1 MLHPSASPVG
11 PIDQVEEDCRLARTA
26 RVNLML
32 VHSEDATH
40 TVTELILPDLLNAL
54 TTWCPGESLELPLA
68 QQQGTV
74 VLRDIDALPFPDQL
88 RLLEW
93 LNPAP
98 RGVQVISTTQAPLH
112 ECVKSGQFLDALFY
126 RLNVVTVEV
135 GA

>member
-11 PIDQVEEDCRLARTA
+11 PIDQVEEDCQLARTA

-32 VHSEDATH
+32 VHSEDVTH

-54 TTWCPGESLELPLA
+54 TTWCPGESLDLPLA
-68 QQQGTV
+68 QQQGTLV
-74 VLRDIDALPFPDQL
+74 IRDVDALPFQDQL

-93 LNPAP
+93 LDSAP
-98 RGVQVISTTQAPLH
+98 RGNQVISTTQVPLH
-112 ECVKSGQFLDALFY
+112 ECVESGEFLDVLFY
-126 RLNVVTVEV
+126 RLNVVTVEI